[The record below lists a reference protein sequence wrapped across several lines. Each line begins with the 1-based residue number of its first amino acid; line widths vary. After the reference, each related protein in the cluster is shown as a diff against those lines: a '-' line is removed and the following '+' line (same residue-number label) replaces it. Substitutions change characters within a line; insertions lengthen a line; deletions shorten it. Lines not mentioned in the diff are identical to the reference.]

1 MIGENKMLKRI
12 ASTGINLV
20 VLGVSVGIFLV
31 AFVALNAL
39 GAAQKPP
46 TVSVLSATRDLNIG
60 DVLTASDLA
69 VKTVFQDDNSTLY
82 IKGEEVTGVVGG
94 IVAQPIFSGQPVFR
108 SAIVAQAAEGTRLS
122 AVLAQYPGYSLF
134 PLPLDAMNLVAPD
147 AVAFLP
153 GDLINVTVVISSRP
167 QQMSTPTAMPDLIL
181 DPEVAAPSA
190 TAMPQE
196 VAQAEALN
204 RALPPLA
211 KDLFP
216 MGVRVVS
223 VQGLPVQ
230 TDSAD
235 TKNQD
240 SSFTTIDQPQM
251 LILLV
256 PNASREVLSL
266 ALQQGDRLVVSL
278 MARGD
283 ETPTAGFTYWD
294 FEDLFKSDRQDV
306 LGGGQ

>member
-1 MIGENKMLKRI
+1 MLKRI

-31 AFVALNAL
+31 AFFALNAL

-46 TVSVLSATRDLNIG
+46 TVSVLAATRILNIG
-60 DVLTASDLA
+60 DVITANDLA
-69 VKTVFQDDNSTLY
+69 VKTVFQDDNATLY
-82 IKGEEVTGVVGG
+82 IPGEEVTGVVGG
-94 IVAQPIFSGQPVFR
+94 IVAQPIFNGQPVFR
-108 SAIVAQAAEGTRLS
+108 SAIVAPAAEGTRLS

-134 PLPLDAMNLVAPD
+134 PLPLDAMNLIAPD
-147 AVAFLP
+147 AIAFLP

-167 QQMSTPTAMPDLIL
+167 QQMTTPTAMPDLIL
-181 DPEVAAPSA
+181 DPSVVQPTATAAP
-190 TAMPQE
+190 QE
-196 VAQAEALN
+196 IAQADALN

-230 TDSAD
+230 TDS
-235 TKNQD
+235 TNTENSD
-240 SSFTTIDQPQM
+240 SSFTTFDQPQM
-251 LILLV
+251 LMLLV
-256 PNASREVLSL
+256 PNESREVLSL

-278 MARGD
+278 MARG
-283 ETPTAGFTYWD
+283 EEAPTAGFTYWD
-294 FEDLFKSDRQDV
+294 FEDLFKSDREDA

>member
-1 MIGENKMLKRI
+1 MLKRI
-12 ASTGINLV
+12 ASTGVNLV

-31 AFVALNAL
+31 AFVALNAI

-46 TVSVLSATRDLNIG
+46 TISVLSATRDLNIG
-60 DVLTASDLA
+60 DAITPADLA
-69 VKTVFQDDNSTLY
+69 VKTVFQDDNASLY
-82 IKGEEVTGVVGG
+82 IPGEEVTGVVGG
-94 IVAQPIFSGQPVFR
+94 VVAQPIFNGQPIFR

-122 AVLAQYPGYSLF
+122 AVLAKYPGHSLF

-147 AVAFLP
+147 AEAFLP
-153 GDLINVTVVISSRP
+153 GDLVGVTLVISSRP
-167 QQMSTPTAMPDLIL
+167 QQMTTPTAMPDLVIETQ
-181 DPEVAAPSA
+181 PEA
-190 TAMPQE
+190 TPIPQE
-196 VAQAEALN
+196 TSQTDAMS

-216 MGVRVVS
+216 MGVRVIS
-223 VQGLPVQ
+223 VQGLPPE
-230 TDSAD
+230 TESAD
-235 TKNQD
+235 GSD
-240 SSFTTIDQPQM
+240 SNSTFTSLDQPQM

-294 FEDLFKSDRQDV
+294 FEDLFKSDRKEV

>member
-1 MIGENKMLKRI
+1 MLKRL
-12 ASTGINLV
+12 ASTGVNLV
-20 VLGVSVGIFLV
+20 VLGVSVAIFLV
-31 AFVALNAL
+31 AFIALNAL

-46 TVSVLSATRDLNIG
+46 TVAVLSATRDLNIG
-60 DVLTASDLA
+60 DVIAASDVA
-69 VKTVFQDDNSTLY
+69 VKTVFQDDNASFY
-82 IKGEEVTGVVGG
+82 IPGKEVTSVIGGV
-94 IVAQPIFSGQPVFR
+94 VAQPIFNGQPIFR

-122 AVLAQYPGYSLF
+122 AVLSQYPGHSLF
-134 PLPLDAMNLVAPD
+134 PLPLDAMNIVAPD
-147 AVAFLP
+147 ANAFLP
-153 GDLINVTVVISSRP
+153 GDLVGVTIVIASRP
-167 QQMSTPTAMPDLIL
+167 QQLTTPTAMPDLLI
-181 DPEVAAPSA
+181 DPAYAAEATP

-196 VAQAEALN
+196 VAKTDALG

-211 KDLFP
+211 KDIFP

-223 VQGLPVQ
+223 VQGLPPK

-235 TKNQD
+235 GTDSD
-240 SSFTTIDQPQM
+240 SSFTTFDQPQM

-256 PNASREVLSL
+256 PNESREVLSL

-283 ETPTAGFTYWD
+283 ESPTAGFTYWD
-294 FEDLFKSDRQDV
+294 FEDLFKSDREEV

>member
-1 MIGENKMLKRI
+1 MLKRI
-12 ASTGINLV
+12 ASTGVNLV

-31 AFVALNAL
+31 AFIALNAL

-46 TVSVLSATRDLNIG
+46 TISVLSATHDLNIG
-60 DVLTASDLA
+60 DVITPNDLA
-69 VKTVFQDDNSTLY
+69 VKTVFQDDNASLY
-82 IKGEEVTGVVGG
+82 IPGEEVTGVVGG
-94 IVAQPIFSGQPVFR
+94 VVAQPIFNGQPVFR

-122 AVLAQYPGYSLF
+122 AVLAKFPGYSLF
-134 PLPLDAMNLVAPD
+134 PLPLDAMNLVSPD
-147 AVAFLP
+147 AEAFLP
-153 GDLINVTVVISSRP
+153 GDLVGVTVVITSRP
-167 QQMSTPTAMPDLIL
+167 QQMTTPTAMPEPIL
-181 DPEVAAPSA
+181 QPGYGIEPTATAAP
-190 TAMPQE
+190 QE
-196 VAQAEALN
+196 IEQADALS

-216 MGVRVVS
+216 MGVRVIS
-223 VQGLPVQ
+223 VQGLPPQ
-230 TDSAD
+230 TDSTD
-235 TKNQD
+235 TSNSD
-240 SSFTTIDQPQM
+240 SSFAPFDQPQM

-256 PNASREVLSL
+256 HNAIREVLSL

-294 FEDLFKSDRQDV
+294 FEDLFKKDREDV

>member
-1 MIGENKMLKRI
+1 MLKRI
-12 ASTGINLV
+12 ASTGVNLV

-31 AFVALNAL
+31 AFIALNAL

-46 TVSVLSATRDLNIG
+46 TISVLSATHDLNIG
-60 DVLTASDLA
+60 DVITPNDLA
-69 VKTVFQDDNSTLY
+69 VKTVFQDDNASLY
-82 IKGEEVTGVVGG
+82 IPGDEVTGVVGG
-94 IVAQPIFSGQPVFR
+94 VVAQPIFNGQPVFR

-122 AVLAQYPGYSLF
+122 AVLAKYPGYSLF

-147 AVAFLP
+147 AGAFLP
-153 GDLINVTVVISSRP
+153 GDLVGVTVVITSRP
-167 QQMSTPTAMPDLIL
+167 QQMTTPTAMPELIL
-181 DPEVAAPSA
+181 QPGTGIEPTA
-190 TAMPQE
+190 TPAPQE
-196 VAQAEALN
+196 LEQADALS

-216 MGVRVVS
+216 MGVRVIS
-223 VQGLPVQ
+223 VQGLPPQ
-230 TDSAD
+230 TDSTD
-235 TKNQD
+235 TSNSN
-240 SSFTTIDQPQM
+240 SSLTTIDRPQM

-256 PNASREVLSL
+256 PNTSREVLSL

-294 FEDLFKSDRQDV
+294 FEDLFNSDREKV
-306 LGGGQ
+306 LHGGK

>member
-1 MIGENKMLKRI
+1 MLKRI

-31 AFVALNAL
+31 AFFALNAL

-46 TVSVLSATRDLNIG
+46 TVSVLAATRDLNIG
-60 DVLTASDLA
+60 DVITANDLA
-69 VKTVFQDDNSTLY
+69 VKTVFQDDNATLY
-82 IKGEEVTGVVGG
+82 IPGEEVTGVVGG
-94 IVAQPIFSGQPVFR
+94 IVAQPIFNGQPVFR
-108 SAIVAQAAEGTRLS
+108 SAIVAPAAEGTRLS

-134 PLPLDAMNLVAPD
+134 PLPLDAMNLIAPD
-147 AVAFLP
+147 AIAFLP

-167 QQMSTPTAMPDLIL
+167 QQMTTPTAMPDLIL
-181 DPEVAAPSA
+181 DPGVVQPTATAAP
-190 TAMPQE
+190 QE
-196 VAQAEALN
+196 IAQVDALN

-230 TDSAD
+230 TDS
-235 TKNQD
+235 TNTENSD
-240 SSFTTIDQPQM
+240 SSFTTFDQPQM
-251 LILLV
+251 LMLLV
-256 PNASREVLSL
+256 PNESREVLSL

-278 MARGD
+278 MARG
-283 ETPTAGFTYWD
+283 EEAPTAGFTYWD
-294 FEDLFKSDRQDV
+294 FEDLFKSDREDA